1 MEESKKISFKKIIYK
16 IPRKYRFMLIII
28 VVSILAVISV
38 VCGIAIK
45 QSQDKKVEPEISVS
59 ATLEKIV
66 KTSDLSTFEAVY
78 NGIATVM
85 NEKKPDKVDFH
96 VSYEAKVKAGIDV
109 KQIKMSINEEEKI
122 IYITLPEI
130 TLGEPSVDISTMDY
144 IFENEKANTENVSAV
159 AYKAC
164 IADVKKES
172 DKEDAIFEL
181 AKENAQNIVKALVIP
196 FAVQLDSE
204 YEIVFSEEV
213 L

>member
-1 MEESKKISFKKIIYK
+1 MEERKNFDFKKILNK
-16 IPRKYRFMLIII
+16 IPRKYKIILIII
-28 VVSILAVISV
+28 AVTILFVMSIICGVV
-38 VCGIAIK
+38 IK
-45 QSQDKKVEPEISVS
+45 QSQNKNIEPEISVS

-109 KQIKMSINEEEKI
+109 KQIEMSINEEEKT

-130 TLGEPSVDISTMDY
+130 TLGEPIVDISTLDY
-144 IFENEKANTENVSAV
+144 IFENEKANTEDVSAI